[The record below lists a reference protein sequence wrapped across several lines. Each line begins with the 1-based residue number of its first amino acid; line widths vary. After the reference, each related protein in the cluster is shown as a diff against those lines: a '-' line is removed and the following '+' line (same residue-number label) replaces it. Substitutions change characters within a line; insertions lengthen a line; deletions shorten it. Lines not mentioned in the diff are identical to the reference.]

1 MCRRI
6 QLRSQSLLLKS
17 LPNLSSVRLMFR
29 KLSLKRSLRWCRR
42 RLFPHLFD
50 SIVALTFRRVPSRIS
65 WSWSLFLPLFL
76 SLFVLFKFFIFR
88 NSLSKSLRFLQVSFL
103 NLYDLFVL
111 LTFRKLWRSLA
122 WRSLAPWSLAPWSL
136 AQRNWAWRKLA
147 QRSWAWR
154 KLAQRSWTPWSSAS
168 SCLYPSLPLLTIRR
182 IKVENL

>member
-122 WRSLAPWSLAPWSL
+122 WRSLAPWSLA
-136 AQRNWAWRKLA
+136 QRNWAWRKLA